1 MRITVAGTGYVG
13 LVTGA
18 CLADSGNHVLCLD
31 IDEKK
36 INLLKRGESPIYE
49 PGLADLLR
57 DNIRG
62 KRLTFTTALPE
73 AVRHGQ
79 VVFLA
84 IGTPPGPDGAAD
96 LTALF
101 DAARNIA
108 PLISEPKII
117 VNKSTVPVGTG
128 QRVEQLIRD
137 NCPHEVHVVSNPE
150 FLKEGTAVDDFLR
163 PDRVVI
169 GAEDEHAAQIIREL
183 YLPFVRNRSP
193 IIIMRRAAAE
203 LTKYAANCFLAAR
216 ISFINEIANICE
228 KHGIDVNQV
237 REGLGT
243 DRRIGFQFLYPGV
256 GYGGSCFP
264 KDVQAMSHVA
274 REAGLP
280 ADLFEL
286 VHRINERQRHLL
298 FEKIRDHFSG
308 QLLGRRFAM
317 WGVTFKPKTDDI
329 REAPALT
336 IIQSLLDSGAE
347 VHASDPQGLDNL
359 RAEFGERVQYFEG
372 AYDALNGCDA
382 LVVVTEW
389 NEYRSPDFERLSSA
403 LQTPLIFDGRNLYE
417 PATMARH
424 GFVYYSIGRPTI
436 WPA

>member
-31 IDEKK
+31 IDREK
-36 INLLKRGESPIYE
+36 IEALRRGESPIYE
-49 PGLADLLR
+49 PGLADLLQ

-62 KRLTFTTALPE
+62 GRLVFSTDLAQ
-73 AVRHGQ
+73 AVGHGQ
-79 VVFLA
+79 VIFLA
-84 IGTPPGPDGAAD
+84 IGTPPGPDGSAD
-96 LTALF
+96 LSGIFTAAEQM
-101 DAARNIA
+101 AA
-108 PLISEPKII
+108 LITEPKIV
-117 VNKSTVPVGTG
+117 VNKSTVPVGTA
-128 QRVEQLIRD
+128 RRLEQIIQAH
-137 NCPHEVHVVSNPE
+137 CSHPVHLVSNPE

-169 GAEDEHAAQIIREL
+169 GAEDDQAAQIVREL

-193 IIIMRRAAAE
+193 IIIMKREAAE
-203 LTKYAANCFLAAR
+203 LTKYAANCFLATR

-228 KHGIDVNQV
+228 KHGVDVNEV
-237 REGLGT
+237 REGIGT

-274 REAGLP
+274 AQAGVP
-280 ADLFEL
+280 KDLFEI
-286 VHRINERQRHLL
+286 VHQVNERQRRLL
-298 FEKIRDHFSG
+298 FEKIKLHFDG
-308 QLLGRRFAM
+308 QLGGKRFAM

-336 IIQSLLDSGAE
+336 IIQNLLDGGAE
-347 VHASDPQGLDNL
+347 VNASDPQGLDNL
-359 RAEFGERVQYFEG
+359 QGEFGDRVSYFPD
-372 AYDALNGCDA
+372 AYQALSGCDA

-389 NEYRSPDFERLSSA
+389 NEYRSPDFERLRAA
-403 LQTPLIFDGRNLYE
+403 LKTPLIFDGRNLYE
-417 PATMARH
+417 PAAMARH
-424 GFVYYSIGRPTI
+424 GFAYYSVGRPTVA
-436 WPA
+436 PG